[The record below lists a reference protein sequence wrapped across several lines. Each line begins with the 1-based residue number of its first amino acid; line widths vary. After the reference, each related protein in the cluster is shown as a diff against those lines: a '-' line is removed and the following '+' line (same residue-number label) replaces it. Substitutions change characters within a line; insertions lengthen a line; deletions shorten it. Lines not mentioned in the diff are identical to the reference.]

1 MVNSRN
7 KGSTFERDIG
17 KRLFDQTGLT
27 FERELNQYRQSDL
40 GDLLCHDPSW
50 PFVIECK
57 RYANGNHAQAAW
69 LEQASRA
76 AKVAGKYPAVVYKY
90 DHQQIRVSIPFD
102 ALAEALGGACSEPE
116 NADLTFS
123 GFCYVARE
131 LMAVRA
137 LG

>member
-7 KGSTFERDIG
+7 KGSTFERDVS
-17 KRLFDQTGLT
+17 KMLFDHTGFT
-27 FERELNQYRQSDL
+27 FERDLNQYRQSDL
-40 GDLLCHDPSW
+40 GDLICHDKSW
-50 PFVIECK
+50 PFVLECK

-69 LEQASRA
+69 IAQATRA
-76 AKVAGKYPAVVYKY
+76 AWFAGKYPAVIYKY
-90 DHQQIRVSIPFD
+90 DRQQIRVSIPFD

-123 GFCYVARE
+123 GFCYCARE

-137 LG
+137 HI

>member
-7 KGSTFERDIG
+7 KGSSFERDIG

-40 GDLLCHDPSW
+40 GDLLCNDPSW
-50 PFVIECK
+50 PFVVECK

-76 AKVAGKYPAVVYKY
+76 AKVANKYPAVVYKY
-90 DHQQIRVSIPFD
+90 NRQQIRVSIPFD
-102 ALAEALGGACSEPE
+102 AFAEALGGACDEPE
-116 NADLTFS
+116 HADLTFS

-131 LMAVRA
+131 LMAVRS

>member
-7 KGSTFERDIG
+7 KGSSFERDIG
-17 KRLFDQTGLT
+17 KRLFSQTGLT

-40 GDLLCHDPSW
+40 GDLLCCDPSW

-69 LEQASRA
+69 IEQASRA
-76 AKVAGKYPAVVYKY
+76 AKVANKYPAVVYKY
-90 DHQQIRVSIPFD
+90 NRQQIRVSIPFD
-102 ALAEALGGACSEPE
+102 AFAEALGGACDEPE
-116 NADLTFS
+116 HADLTFS

-131 LMAVRA
+131 LMAVRS
-137 LG
+137 LK